1 MVTSKPMG
9 IKNVYFCTK
18 DFIFFLYQNVK
29 IVDVQMKS
37 GFHIFI
43 LKKCSITVLAD
54 LNIICIL
61 YRKVF
66 TCSAIQYCAKVLG
79 TGVFFFFF
87 LGISFVVDFYF

>member
-43 LKKCSITVLAD
+43 LKKM
-54 LNIICIL
+54 
-61 YRKVF
+61 
-66 TCSAIQYCAKVLG
+66 QYFGRLEYHMY
-79 TGVFFFFF
+79 
-87 LGISFVVDFYF
+87 FVS